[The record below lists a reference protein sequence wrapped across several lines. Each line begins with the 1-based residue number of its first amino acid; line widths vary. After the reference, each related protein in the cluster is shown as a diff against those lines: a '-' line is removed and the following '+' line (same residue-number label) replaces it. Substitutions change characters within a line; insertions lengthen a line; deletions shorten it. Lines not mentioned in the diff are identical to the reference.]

1 MQNKIENLFKYIN
14 SIDIKIYSE
23 EIRKI
28 AFEEA
33 KKEFKYLI
41 NPEIAKL
48 RALTL
53 DNESKRIECFAI
65 YINSLWMDGK
75 IKQIKNELIEVF
87 PDIEIASENKT
98 VILEALIKECRSE
111 KNNPKLIKFLEAFA
125 TEILQYEVRA
135 REISIKLHKESES
148 LSIINTPKTEY
159 IANLYTLFKTLTNDQ
174 LSILAK
180 IPVAIE
186 NFTEEIQAEFKK
198 RKTSEINYLQ
208 KKNK

>member
-148 LSIINTPKTEY
+148 LSIIINP
-159 IANLYTLFKTLTNDQ
+159 
-174 LSILAK
+174 
-180 IPVAIE
+180 AI
-186 NFTEEIQAEFKK
+186 
-198 RKTSEINYLQ
+198 INPNVLIFRP
-208 KKNK
+208 